1 MFITYIVMNTPF
13 IFGKT
18 VSGEAFT
25 DRENETAKLVSN
37 FQYGVNTFIVSPRRW
52 GKTSLVKKVKGLVEN
67 EKLKIVY
74 VDVQQCRCK
83 EDFCERFA
91 SAVLSQTATKVNEW
105 LENAKTFLGRFSFGI
120 NASPD
125 PTNEMS
131 LKLNL
136 SPKERSM
143 EDLLQLPEKIA
154 NRKGFRVV
162 VCIDEFQQIGNYPET
177 VQFQTEL
184 RSVWQHHELTSYC
197 LFGSRKHMMEALFD
211 DESKPFYKFGDII
224 YLQRIPT
231 EYWVK
236 YIIGKFQMADKTITK
251 KQAAWIVGQV
261 DGNSSY
267 VQQLSW
273 YVFQRTET
281 KVTESILTDA
291 LKELI
296 AQCSDLFE
304 SKTENLTAY
313 QMNFLK
319 AISDGIYSGFSSA
332 QVIQD
337 YKLGS
342 SANVSIVKKALMEKD
357 LIVKEGKELKLADPV
372 LGLWL
377 QKEW

>member
-1 MFITYIVMNTPF
+1 MNTPF

-52 GKTSLVKKVKGLVEN
+52 GKTSLVKKVKGLAEN

-131 LKLNL
+131 LKINL

-162 VCIDEFQQIGNYPET
+162 VCIDEFQQIGSYPET
-177 VQFQTEL
+177 MQFQTEL
-184 RSVWQHHELTSYC
+184 RSAWQHHELTSYC

-211 DESKPFYKFGDII
+211 DVSKPFYKFGDII

-236 YIIGKFQMADKTITK
+236 YITGKFQIAEKIITK
-251 KQAAWIVGQV
+251 KQAAWIVDQV
-261 DGNSSY
+261 DGHSSY

-281 KVTESILTDA
+281 KVTETILTDA
-291 LKELI
+291 LRELI

-319 AISDGIYSGFSSA
+319 AISNGVTSGFSSTK
-332 QVIQD
+332 VIQE
-337 YKLGS
+337 YRLGS
-342 SANVSIVKKALMEKD
+342 SANVSIIKKALIEKD
-357 LIVKEGKELKLADPV
+357 LIVKEDKELKLADPV

-377 QKEW
+377 QLENAQ

>member
-1 MFITYIVMNTPF
+1 MNTPF

-52 GKTSLVKKVKGLVEN
+52 GKTSLVKKVKGLAES

-105 LENAKTFLGRFSFGI
+105 LENAKTFLGRFSFGV

-125 PTNEMS
+125 STNEMS
-131 LKLNL
+131 LKINL

-162 VCIDEFQQIGNYPET
+162 VCIDEFQQIGSYPET

-236 YIIGKFQMADKTITK
+236 YITGKFQIAEKIITK
-251 KQAAWIVGQV
+251 KQAAWIVAQV
-261 DGNSSY
+261 DGHSSY

-291 LKELI
+291 LRELI

-319 AISDGIYSGFSSA
+319 AISNGVTSGFSSTK
-332 QVIQD
+332 VIQE
-337 YKLGS
+337 YRLGS
-342 SANVSIVKKALMEKD
+342 SANVSIIKKALIEKD
-357 LIVKEGKELKLADPV
+357 LIVKEDKELKLADPV

-377 QKEW
+377 QHENA

>member
-1 MFITYIVMNTPF
+1 MNTPF

-52 GKTSLVKKVKGLVEN
+52 GKTSLVKKVMGLVEN

-74 VDVQQCRCK
+74 VDVQKCRCM

-91 SAVLSQTATKVNEW
+91 SAVLSQTATKMDEW
-105 LENAKTFLGRFSFGI
+105 LENAKTFLGRFSFGV

-131 LKLNL
+131 LKINL

-154 NRKGFRVV
+154 SRKGFRIV
-162 VCIDEFQQIGNYPET
+162 VCIDEFQQIGSYPDT

-184 RSVWQHHELTSYC
+184 RSVWQHHEFTSYC
-197 LFGSRKHMMEALFD
+197 LFGCRKHMMETLFD
-211 DESKPFYKFGDII
+211 DETKPFYKFGDII

-231 EYWVK
+231 KYWVEF
-236 YIIGKFQMADKTITK
+236 ITGKFHMSDKTITK
-251 KQAAWIVGQV
+251 KQAVWIVGQV

-281 KVTESILTDA
+281 KVTESILSDA

-296 AQCSDLFE
+296 AQCSDLYE

-319 AISDGIYSGFSSA
+319 AISDGIYSGFSSTK
-332 QVIQD
+332 VIQD

-342 SANVSIVKKALMEKD
+342 SANVSIIKKALMEKD
-357 LIVKEGKELKLADPV
+357 LIVKEGSELKLADPV

-377 QKEW
+377 QQEW

>member
-1 MFITYIVMNTPF
+1 MNAPF

-18 VSGEAFT
+18 VSGDAFT
-25 DRENETAKLVSN
+25 DREKETAKLVSN
-37 FQYGVNTFIVSPRRW
+37 FQYGVNTFIVLPRRW
-52 GKTSLVKKVKGLVEN
+52 GKTSLVKKAKGLVEN
-67 EKLKIVY
+67 EKLKTVY

-83 EDFCERFA
+83 EDFCERFV
-91 SAVLSQTATKVNEW
+91 SAVLSQTATKMDEW
-105 LENAKTFLGRFSFGI
+105 LENAKTFLGRFSFGV

-131 LKLNL
+131 LKINL

-154 NRKGFRVV
+154 SRKGFRVI
-162 VCIDEFQQIGNYPET
+162 VCIDEFQQIGSYPDT
-177 VQFQTEL
+177 MLFQTEL

-236 YIIGKFQMADKTITK
+236 YITGKFQMADKTIAK
-251 KQAAWIVGQV
+251 KQAAWIVSQV

-281 KVTESILTDA
+281 KVTENILSDA

-296 AQCSDLFE
+296 AQCGDLFE

-319 AISDGIYSGFSSA
+319 AISDGIYSGFSSTK
-332 QVIQD
+332 VIQD

-342 SANVSIVKKALMEKD
+342 SANVSIIKKALIEKD
-357 LIVKEGKELKLADPV
+357 LVVKEGKELKLADPV

-377 QKEW
+377 QQEW

>member
-1 MFITYIVMNTPF
+1 MNTPF

-18 VSGEAFT
+18 VSGDAFT
-25 DRENETAKLVSN
+25 DREKETAKLVSN

-52 GKTSLVKKVKGLVEN
+52 GKTSLVKKAKGLVEN

-74 VDVQQCRCK
+74 VDVQQCRCR
-83 EDFCERFA
+83 EDFCERLA

-105 LENAKTFLGRFSFGI
+105 LENAKTFLGRFSFGV

-131 LKLNL
+131 LKINF

-154 NRKGFRVV
+154 NRKGFRVI
-162 VCIDEFQQIGNYPET
+162 VCIDEFQQIGSYPDT
-177 VQFQTEL
+177 MQFQTEL

-236 YIIGKFQMADKTITK
+236 YITGKFQMADKTITK
-251 KQAAWIVGQV
+251 KQAAWIVSQV

-281 KVTESILTDA
+281 KVTESILSEA
-291 LKELI
+291 LQELI

-304 SKTENLTAY
+304 SKTENLTSY

-319 AISDGIYSGFSSA
+319 AISDGINSGFSSNK
-332 QVIQD
+332 VIQD

-357 LIVKEGKELKLADPV
+357 LVVKEGKELKLADPV

-377 QKEW
+377 HQEW

>member
-1 MFITYIVMNTPF
+1 MNTPF

-74 VDVQQCRCK
+74 VDVQKCRCK

-91 SAVLSQTATKVNEW
+91 SAVLSQTATKMDEW
-105 LENAKTFLGRFSFGI
+105 LENAKTFLGRFSFGV

-131 LKLNL
+131 LKINL
-136 SPKERSM
+136 SPKERSI

-154 NRKGFRVV
+154 SRKGFRIV
-162 VCIDEFQQIGNYPET
+162 VCIDEFQQIGSYPDT

-211 DESKPFYKFGDII
+211 DETKPFYKFGDII

-236 YIIGKFQMADKTITK
+236 YITGKFQMADKTITK

-281 KVTESILTDA
+281 KVTESILSDA

-319 AISDGIYSGFSSA
+319 AISNGIYSGFSSTK
-332 QVIQD
+332 VIQD

-342 SANVSIVKKALMEKD
+342 SANVSVIKKALIEKD

-377 QKEW
+377 QQER

>member
-1 MFITYIVMNTPF
+1 MNTPF

-18 VSGEAFT
+18 VSGDAFT

-52 GKTSLVKKVKGLVEN
+52 GKTSLVKKAKGLVEN

-74 VDVQQCRCK
+74 VDVQQCRCR
-83 EDFCERFA
+83 EDFCERLA

-105 LENAKTFLGRFSFGI
+105 LENAKTFLGRFSFGV

-131 LKLNL
+131 LKINL

-154 NRKGFRVV
+154 SRKGFRVI
-162 VCIDEFQQIGNYPET
+162 VCIDEFQQIGSYPDT
-177 VQFQTEL
+177 MQFQTEL

-236 YIIGKFQMADKTITK
+236 YITGKFQMADKTITK
-251 KQAAWIVGQV
+251 KQAAWIVDKV

-273 YVFQRTET
+273 YVFQRTEA
-281 KVTESILTDA
+281 KVTESILSEA

-319 AISDGIYSGFSSA
+319 AISNGINGGFSSTN
-332 QVIQD
+332 VIQD

-342 SANVSIVKKALMEKD
+342 SANVSIIKKALIEKD
-357 LIVKEGKELKLADPV
+357 LVVKEGKELKLADPV

-377 QKEW
+377 QQ

>member
-1 MFITYIVMNTPF
+1 MNTPF

-18 VSGEAFT
+18 VSGDAFT
-25 DRENETAKLVSN
+25 DREKETAKLVSN

-52 GKTSLVKKVKGLVEN
+52 GKTSLVKKAKGIVEN
-67 EKLKIVY
+67 EKFKIVY
-74 VDVQQCRCK
+74 VDVQQCRCR
-83 EDFCERFA
+83 EDFCERLA
-91 SAVLSQTATKVNEW
+91 SAVLSQTATKVDEW
-105 LENAKTFLGRFSFGI
+105 LY
-120 NASPD
+120 
-125 PTNEMS
+125 EMS
-131 LKLNL
+131 LKINL

-154 NRKGFRVV
+154 NRKGFRVI
-162 VCIDEFQQIGNYPET
+162 VCIDEFQQIGNYPDT
-177 VQFQTEL
+177 MQFQTEL

-224 YLQRIPT
+224 YLQRIQT

-236 YIIGKFQMADKTITK
+236 YITGKFQMADKTITK
-251 KQAAWIVGQV
+251 KQAAWIVRQV

-273 YVFQRTET
+273 YVFQRTEN
-281 KVTESILTDA
+281 KVTECILSEA

-319 AISDGIYSGFSSA
+319 AVSDGIHSGFSSTK
-332 QVIQD
+332 VIQE

-357 LIVKEGKELKLADPV
+357 LVVKEGGEIKLADPI

-377 QKEW
+377 KQEW

>member
-1 MFITYIVMNTPF
+1 MNTPF

-52 GKTSLVKKVKGLVEN
+52 GKTSLVKKVKGLAES

-131 LKLNL
+131 LKINL
-136 SPKERSM
+136 SPKERSL

-162 VCIDEFQQIGNYPET
+162 ICIDEFQQIGSYPET
-177 VQFQTEL
+177 MQFQTEL

-211 DESKPFYKFGDII
+211 DVSKPFYKFGDII

-236 YIIGKFQMADKTITK
+236 YITGKFQIAEKIITK
-251 KQAAWIVGQV
+251 KQAAWIVAQV
-261 DGNSSY
+261 DGHSSY

-291 LKELI
+291 LRELI

-319 AISDGIYSGFSSA
+319 AISNGVTSGFSSTK
-332 QVIQD
+332 VIQE
-337 YKLGS
+337 YRLGS
-342 SANVSIVKKALMEKD
+342 SANVSIIKKALIEKD
-357 LIVKEGKELKLADPV
+357 LIVKEDEKLKLADPV

-377 QKEW
+377 QHENA

>member
-1 MFITYIVMNTPF
+1 MNTPF

-52 GKTSLVKKVKGLVEN
+52 GKTSLVKKVKGLAES

-131 LKLNL
+131 LKINL

-162 VCIDEFQQIGNYPET
+162 VCIDEFQQIGSYPDT
-177 VQFQTEL
+177 IQFQTEL
-184 RSVWQHHELTSYC
+184 RSVWQHHGLTSYC

-211 DESKPFYKFGDII
+211 DVSKPFYKFGDII
-224 YLQRIPT
+224 YLQRIPA

-236 YIIGKFQMADKTITK
+236 YITGKFQIAEKIITK
-251 KQAAWIVGQV
+251 KQAAWIVAQV
-261 DGNSSY
+261 DGHSSY

-281 KVTESILTDA
+281 KVTEGILTDA
-291 LKELI
+291 LRELI

-319 AISDGIYSGFSSA
+319 AISNGVTSGFSSTK
-332 QVIQD
+332 VIQE
-337 YKLGS
+337 YRLGS
-342 SANVSIVKKALMEKD
+342 SANVSIIKKALIEKD
-357 LIVKEGKELKLADPV
+357 LIVKEDKELKLADPV

-377 QKEW
+377 QLENAQ